1 MMVGHSGLC
10 GSLLLAGLCVHHAL
24 AQEGTYEAEDM
35 TLNGVTVGTEVAG
48 YSGTGYVEG
57 FDNETDSIGLSLTSA
72 AVQLYDL
79 SIIYAGI
86 YGDKAATLV
95 VNGAGSQVSLPAT
108 EEFTTLSA
116 GKVLLEKGENTIEI
130 QSNWG
135 WYLLD
140 AITLTPSAPR
150 PPHDITTTPVSPNAT
165 ADAKALLA
173 YLGSTYGS
181 KIISG
186 QQDLESLNWITENI
200 GKTPA
205 ILGVD
210 LMDYTDSRI
219 SRGASSTDI
228 ADGLTFSVD
237 SGGLVTLCWHWGAP
251 VGLYDT
257 PEHPWYSGFYTDA
270 TDFNLTTALSSPDNA
285 NYTLL
290 LHDIDTVAVQLK
302 SLSDAGV
309 PVLFRPLHEAEGGW
323 FWWGAQ
329 GAEPAKRLYHLLFE
343 RLTGYH
349 GLGNLVWVWNSIDPE
364 WYPGDEVVDI
374 VSADTYV
381 QGHGAMSGEYERLLE
396 LVGDKKMAAASEV
409 GSIPSVEALKGYEA
423 HWAWWCTWSGDYVTG
438 GEWNS
443 KEFLEGVLGDEYVI
457 TLEEVQGW
465 RGE

>member
-1 MMVGHSGLC
+1 MIGHTGLC

-210 LMDYTDSRI
+210 LM
-219 SRGASSTDI
+219 
-228 ADGLTFSVD
+228 
-237 SGGLVTLCWHWGAP
+237 
-251 VGLYDT
+251 
-257 PEHPWYSGFYTDA
+257 
-270 TDFNLTTALSSPDNA
+270 
-285 NYTLL
+285 
-290 LHDIDTVAVQLK
+290 
-302 SLSDAGV
+302 
-309 PVLFRPLHEAEGGW
+309 
-323 FWWGAQ
+323 
-329 GAEPAKRLYHLLFE
+329 
-343 RLTGYH
+343 
-349 GLGNLVWVWNSIDPE
+349 
-364 WYPGDEVVDI
+364 
-374 VSADTYV
+374 
-381 QGHGAMSGEYERLLE
+381 
-396 LVGDKKMAAASEV
+396 
-409 GSIPSVEALKGYEA
+409 
-423 HWAWWCTWSGDYVTG
+423 
-438 GEWNS
+438 
-443 KEFLEGVLGDEYVI
+443 
-457 TLEEVQGW
+457 
-465 RGE
+465 